1 MLGGMI
7 TSTTALRV
15 RYAETDM
22 MGFTYHGNY
31 FTWFEVGRVNMMD
44 ELGLPY
50 RDLEKRGYRLPVL
63 EAHAN
68 FLRPTFFDD
77 RLELLVTVRE
87 RPGAR
92 LRIDYELRRGSEL
105 CMTGHT
111 THAFVNHAGEPVR
124 PPADVLEKMRNFFEK
139 A

>member
-1 MLGGMI
+1 MI
-7 TSTTALRV
+7 TSTAALRV

-22 MGFTYHGNY
+22 MGLTYHGNY
-31 FTWFEVGRVNMMD
+31 FTWFEVGRVQMMD

-50 RDLEKRGYRLPVL
+50 RELEKRGYRLPVL

-77 RLELLVTVRE
+77 RLELLTIVRE

-92 LRIDYELRRGSEL
+92 LRIDYELRRAGEL
-105 CMTGHT
+105 CLTGHT
-111 THAFVNHAGEPVR
+111 VHAFINHSGEAVK
-124 PPADVLEKMRNFFEK
+124 PPSDVLEKMRSFFK
-139 A
+139 

>member
-1 MLGGMI
+1 MI
-7 TSTTALRV
+7 TSTSAVRV

-31 FTWFEVGRVNMMD
+31 FTWFEVGRVQMMD

-50 RDLEKRGYRLPVL
+50 RALEQRGYRLPVL

-77 RLELLVTVRE
+77 RLELLTIVRE
-87 RPGAR
+87 RPTAR
-92 LRIDYELRRGSEL
+92 LRIDYELRRAGEL
-105 CMTGHT
+105 CLTGHT
-111 THAFVNHAGEPVR
+111 THAFVNTQGEPVK
-124 PPADVLEKMRNFFEK
+124 PPADVLDKMRAAFVV
-139 A
+139 APP

>member
-1 MLGGMI
+1 MI
-7 TSTTALRV
+7 TSTSAIRV

-22 MGFTYHGNY
+22 MGFAYHGNY
-31 FTWFEVGRVNMMD
+31 FTWFEVGRVQLMD

-50 RDLEKRGYRLPVL
+50 RELEKRGYRLPVL

-87 RPGAR
+87 RPTAR
-92 LRIDYELRRGSEL
+92 LRIEYELRRGPDL
-105 CMTGHT
+105 CLTGHT
-111 THAFVNHAGEPVR
+111 VHAFVNFQGEPVK
-124 PPADVLEKMRNFFEK
+124 PPADVLEKMRSFFRSTK
-139 A
+139 

>member
-1 MLGGMI
+1 MI
-7 TSTTALRV
+7 TSTSAIRV

-22 MGFTYHGNY
+22 MGLTYHGNY
-31 FTWFEVGRVNMMD
+31 FTWFEVGRVQMMD

-50 RDLEKRGYRLPVL
+50 RELEKRGYRLPVL

-77 RLELLVTVRE
+77 RLELRLAVRE
-87 RPGAR
+87 RPTAR
-92 LRIDYELRRGSEL
+92 LRIDYELYRGAEQCL
-105 CMTGHT
+105 TGHT
-111 THAFVNHAGEPVR
+111 VHAFVNHQGEPVK
-124 PPADVLEKMRNFFEK
+124 PPADVLEKMRGFFRK

>member
-1 MLGGMI
+1 MI

-31 FTWFEVGRVNMMD
+31 FTWFEVGRVQMMD

-50 RDLEKRGYRLPVL
+50 RALEQRGYRLPVL

-77 RLELLVTVRE
+77 RLELLTRVRE
-87 RPGAR
+87 RPTAR
-92 LRIDYELRRGSEL
+92 LRIDYELRRAGEL
-105 CMTGHT
+105 CLTGHT
-111 THAFVNHAGEPVR
+111 VHAFVNAQGEPVK
-124 PPADVLEKMRNFFEK
+124 PPADVREKMRAAFGMIR
-139 A
+139 